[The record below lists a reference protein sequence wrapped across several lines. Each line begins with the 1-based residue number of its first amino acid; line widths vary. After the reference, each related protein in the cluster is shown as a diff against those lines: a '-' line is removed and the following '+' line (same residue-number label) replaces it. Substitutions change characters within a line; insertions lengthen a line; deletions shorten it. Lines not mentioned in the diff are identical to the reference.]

1 MTRFPVSE
9 RKNVASPV
17 VKVRA
22 FPPRW
27 TIRFAGGREKRWN
40 PAMKLLAAVGVIF
53 LAACQD
59 QAAPP
64 VATTPAPAVKPS
76 TAPAKPKSEA
86 PAVKAGK
93 LTVMDMATFFPR
105 QQAGTVLIYDSRPG
119 FVAGFG
125 KIPGAISWSRH
136 EFDARLSQS
145 ESEIRAAK
153 AAGKPVVIYCT
164 DAACPDS
171 RAVAEKL
178 AARGHD
184 VAILEGGFAAWKEA
198 GLPTE

>member
-1 MTRFPVSE
+1 
-9 RKNVASPV
+9 
-17 VKVRA
+17 
-22 FPPRW
+22 
-27 TIRFAGGREKRWN
+27 
-40 PAMKLLAAVGVIF
+40 MKSLAAVGVIL

-59 QAAPP
+59 QTPPP
-64 VATTPAPAVKPS
+64 VTPAPSPVAKPS
-76 TAPAKPKSEA
+76 TAPAKPAAS
-86 PAVKAGK
+86 AVKAGR
-93 LTVMDMATFFPR
+93 LTVMDMTTFFPR
-105 QQAGTVLIYDSRPG
+105 QQAGTVLLYDARPG

-125 KIPGAISWSRH
+125 KIPGAISWPRH
-136 EFDARLSQS
+136 EFEARLSRS

-178 AARGHD
+178 TARGHD